1 MIIFSARSARLHR
14 RRATRASVYFGV
26 ALCALLPA
34 LAQAEEAADAN
45 SDTIIVTGLKDNQTG
60 SGTKTDTPLMA
71 TAQSITIIDNDELIR
86 RNALSINQ
94 ALGYVA
100 GVSPNQRGGMVTRYD
115 QLILRGF
122 SPGVFLD
129 GMRLIAGPYS
139 TPQIDFNRIDHIDVV
154 KGPASVLYGNSTP
167 GGLVNLTSK
176 MPEANGFGRFEAQ
189 VGNYDSLRFVGD
201 VNQPLDSEGRLLA
214 RVVGGWQ
221 KSDGLTDGTFSE
233 RYHVS
238 PMLTFAPAPDTSF
251 TLVAAYQHA
260 PSGGGYSGVPAYGT
274 VLSNGGL
281 GILPRDINTGDPGYE
296 RYNHKAKSIAAFFR
310 HDFNEHL
317 TVRSNFR
324 FQNNKLSYRQLY
336 VSGFLTTGTGTS
348 TNSDYSRIFRG
359 GGGADEDFDTL
370 TLDNSL
376 NAKFATGPIQ
386 HNILVGVDYQRIT
399 GENVQQFNSRVT
411 QGISNLSLFAPTYG
425 TGLPTFDLKDLSGL
439 ASAARAYTN
448 SYGKRDQTGVYF
460 QDQMSIGRLQL
471 IASGRQDWY
480 EQSSLNLNP
489 TTAAARA
496 APVTRFDQ
504 SAFTMRLGALYES
517 AFGLSPYVSYA
528 ESFEPQSGTVFVSPT
543 ENRAATPV
551 TGRQYEAGLKYQPTG
566 TNAIF
571 TLSAYDLR
579 RQNVLVSHPEA
590 GTGSIPSTAQIQI
603 GEVRVRGVE
612 LEGRGE
618 IVPGFDIIAAAS
630 YTDAIITQGA
640 PAVAATATNS
650 GTPTTTGT
658 RQLGTPEWAAS
669 TFLSYDFGKA
679 AKASGPLA
687 GLSLGAGVRYVGGS
701 DGTTTYAIINNVT
714 TFRRFHTDGFILVDA
729 LIGYDLAKVGLDRW
743 SLAVNASNLFD
754 KTHISACPFNN
765 SCYYGAPRTVV
776 GSLRFAW

>member
-1 MIIFSARSARLHR
+1 MTNYAGTTARRKARHMI
-14 RRATRASVYFGV
+14 RATVHVGV
-26 ALCALLPA
+26 ALAALTPL
-34 LAQAEEAADAN
+34 LAHAEEADSNA
-45 SDTIIVTGLKDNQTG
+45 DTIIVTGLKDNQTG

-100 GVSPNQRGGMVTRYD
+100 GVSPNQRGAMVTRYD

-122 SPGVFLD
+122 APGVFLD

-139 TPQIDFNRIDHIDVV
+139 TPQIDFNRVDHIDVV

-176 MPEANGFGRFEAQ
+176 MPEATASGRVEGQ
-189 VGNYDSLRFVGD
+189 VGNYDNLRFAAD
-201 VNQPLDSEGRLLA
+201 VNQSLDKEGRLLA

-221 KSDGLTDGTFSE
+221 KADGLTEGTFAE

-238 PMLTFAPAPDTSF
+238 PMLTFAPDAATSF
-251 TLVAAYQHA
+251 TLIAAYQHA
-260 PSGGGYSGVPAYGT
+260 PSGGGYSGVPAFGS
-274 VLSNGGL
+274 VLPNGGL
-281 GILPRDINTGDPGYE
+281 GTLPRNINTGDPGYE

-310 HDFNEHL
+310 HDFNDHL

-336 VSGFLTTGTGTS
+336 VGGFATTTVNGLR
-348 TNSDYSRIFRG
+348 NSNYATIIRG

-376 NAKFATGPIQ
+376 NAKFATGPIE
-386 HNILVGVDYQRIT
+386 HNILVGLDYQRIT
-399 GENVQQFNSRVT
+399 GENVQQFNSGQT
-411 QGISNLSLFAPTYG
+411 GNPLTSIPNLNLFAPTYG
-425 TGLPTFDLKDLSGL
+425 GVLPSFDLTQL
-439 ASAARAYTN
+439 SAAYVN

-460 QDQMSIGRLQL
+460 QDQMAIGNLQL

-480 EQSSLNLNP
+480 EQNSLNKKNG
-489 TTAAARA
+489 A
-496 APVTRFDQ
+496 VTRLAQ
-504 SAFTMRLGALYES
+504 KAFTMRLGALYQFD
-517 AFGLSPYVSYA
+517 FGLSPYASYS
-528 ESFEPQSGTVFVSPT
+528 ESFEPQTGTTWQGTPFV
-543 ENRAATPV
+543 PV
-551 TGRQYEAGLKYQPTG
+551 TGRQYEAGLKFQPNG
-566 TNAIF
+566 TSAIF

-579 RQNVLVSHPEA
+579 RQKVPVTDPQA
-590 GTGSIPSTAQIQI
+590 GTNGIPSTSQIQI
-603 GEVRVRGVE
+603 GEVRVRGIE

-618 IVPGFDIIAAAS
+618 IMPGFDIIAAAS

-640 PAVAATATNS
+640 PAVAPTATNS
-650 GTPTTTGT
+650 GTPSTTGT

-679 AKASGPLA
+679 DKAGGALA
-687 GLSLGAGVRYVGGS
+687 GLSLGAGLRYVGGS
-701 DGTTTYAIINNVT
+701 DGTTTYAVINNVT

-729 LIGYDLAKVGLDRW
+729 LVGYDLSRLGLNGW
-743 SLAVNASNLFD
+743 SLAVNAANLFD

-765 SCYYGAPRTVV
+765 SCYFGAPRTVT

>member
-1 MIIFSARSARLHR
+1 MTNHTGAATR
-14 RRATRASVYFGV
+14 RTMRATVQLGV
-26 ALCALLPA
+26 ALAALTPF
-34 LAQAEEAADAN
+34 LAHAEEADSSA
-45 SDTIIVTGLKDNQTG
+45 DTIIVTGLKDNQTG

-100 GVSPNQRGGMVTRYD
+100 GVSPNQRGAMVTRYD

-122 SPGVFLD
+122 APGVFLD

-139 TPQIDFNRIDHIDVV
+139 TPQIDFNRVDHIDVV

-176 MPEANGFGRFEAQ
+176 MPEATAFGRFEAQ

-221 KSDGLTDGTFSE
+221 KADGLTDGTVAE

-238 PMLTFAPAPDTSF
+238 PMLTFAPDTATSF

-260 PSGGGYSGVPAYGT
+260 PSGGGYSGVPAFGT
-274 VLSNGGL
+274 VLPNGGL
-281 GILPRDINTGDPGYE
+281 GTLPRNINTGDPGYE
-296 RYNHKAKSIAAFFR
+296 RYDHKAKSIAAFFR
-310 HDFNEHL
+310 HDFNDHL

-336 VSGFLTTGTGTS
+336 VSGFLTTGTGAS
-348 TNSDYSRIFRG
+348 TNSDYSQIFRG

-386 HNILVGVDYQRIT
+386 HNILLGLDYQRIT
-399 GENVQQFNSRVT
+399 GENVQQFNSRIT
-411 QGISNLSLFAPTYG
+411 QGIPNLSLFAPSYG
-425 TGLPTFDLKDLSGL
+425 AGLPTFDLKDLSGL

-480 EQSSLNLNP
+480 DQNSLNLNP

-551 TGRQYEAGLKYQPTG
+551 TGNQYEAGLKYQPTG

-571 TLSAYDLR
+571 TLSAYELR
-579 RQNVLVSHPEA
+579 RQNVLVGHPEA

-603 GEVRVRGVE
+603 GEVRVRGAE

-618 IVPGFDIIAAAS
+618 ITPGFDIIAAAS

-640 PAVAATATNS
+640 RAVAPTATNS

-658 RQLGTPEWAAS
+658 RQLGTPKWAAS

-679 AKASGPLA
+679 EKATGALA
-687 GLSLGAGVRYVGGS
+687 GLSLGAGLRYVGGS

-714 TFRRFHTDGFILVDA
+714 TFQRFHTDGFILVDA

-743 SLAVNASNLFD
+743 SIAVNAANLFD

-765 SCYYGAPRTVV
+765 SCYYGAPRTVI